1 MAYVYIVT
9 QHFRKQS
16 NGQEELKGDG
26 EKKRKRTCANTLD
39 IPTTKTVADHVPH

>member
-16 NGQEELKGDG
+16 NGQEELIEQGDG
-26 EKKRKRTCANTLD
+26 EKKERERVPTLW
-39 IPTTKTVADHVPH
+39 IYRPQKP